1 MTNYLRFPDESTFR
15 SAAFIAG
22 LYKEPEGGYIQY
34 THEHAMDIVGFIYNN
49 DAVINPETGEPIT
62 PATQM
67 EGWHINFIGEL
78 PDGWDQYLVSPAAP
92 YRVFA

>member
-1 MTNYLRFPDESTFR
+1 
-15 SAAFIAG
+15 
-22 LYKEPEGGYIQY
+22 
-34 THEHAMDIVGFIYNN
+34 MDIVGFIYNN
-49 DAVINPETGEPIT
+49 DAVINPETDEPIT